1 MQEITLGNILTMII
15 IIGGF
20 LTQYHLFSNRMSK
33 FEGYT
38 KAKLE
43 DFEKD
48 MNTLWSFYKDLK
60 KEVSHEKG

>member
-1 MQEITLGNILTMII
+1 MQDITLGNILVISTII
-15 IIGGF
+15 AGF
-20 LTQYHLFSNRMSK
+20 LLQYHTFSNRFSK

-48 MNTLWSFYKDLK
+48 MNNLWSFYKDLK
-60 KEVSHEKG
+60 KEVNHEKS